1 MLFIVI
7 SGAAQAVFIPLA
19 RFHQVLNLQTT
30 YGHWY
35 RKRRI
40 SGFYSRAAD
49 KVWKRPRDGTG
60 LSGAS

>member
-7 SGAAQAVFIPLA
+7 SSATQAVFIPLT
-19 RFHQVLNLQTT
+19 RFQLVLNLQTT

-40 SGFYSRAAD
+40 SGFYSHAAD
-49 KVWKRPRDGTG
+49 KVWKRPRNGTG
-60 LSGAS
+60 LSAD